1 MKVIGPVPMVPKCEQ
16 YLIRLC
22 FTARAEGKVLE
33 TSMKRTE
40 TTVKKKKKEYRETGN
55 GGGCAGIRDAF
66 RTKTADKNL
75 TAQSMPD
82 CPDSMSA

>member
-1 MKVIGPVPMVPKCEQ
+1 MVPKCEQ

-40 TTVKKKKKEYRETGN
+40 TTVKKKKKKSTGRR
-55 GGGCAGIRDAF
+55 GMGAGV
-66 RTKTADKNL
+66 
-75 TAQSMPD
+75 QG
-82 CPDSMSA
+82 